1 MDIHM
6 MSENEESVDMD
17 EVSKSERELQED
29 SNIEEDSDKEPDSE
43 ILSTDEDEVDE
54 VEDEESDDE

>member
-54 VEDEESDDE
+54 VEDGESDDE